1 MIEIDVLRTLAK
13 NDRTGSRCVLHLARY
28 YCHHLFTLGCKHV
41 KNGKDHWCVFLFSFN
56 SLVYLSRMARK
67 LTIFCLSHDV
77 QRPLITLGWFLSVL
91 WTQQYKLDDIWATF
105 AQILM
110 LLFHRNLGVIII
122 WLCLLSLELG
132 WDAGIVCCWKIGLT
146 SAITFAL
153 YGHHP
158 IFLSFSLSSTWCW
171 LLMLRFLRII
181 SC

>member
-13 NDRTGSRCVLHLARY
+13 NDRIGSRWVLHLARY

-41 KNGKDHWCVFLFSFN
+41 KNGKDHWFFFLFSFN
-56 SLVYLSRMARK
+56 SLVYLSIMARK
-67 LTIFCLSHDV
+67 LKIFCLSHDV
-77 QRPLITLGWFLSVL
+77 RRPLITLGWFLSAL
-91 WTQQYKLDDIWATF
+91 WTQQYILDDIWATF

-110 LLFHRNLGVIII
+110 LLFHHNLGVIII
-122 WLCLLSLELG
+122 WACLLWLG

-158 IFLSFSLSSTWCW
+158 IFLSSTWCW